1 MLIIYKEINYPKL
14 RGIIAEKNI
23 KKDELA
29 EIWHCSRQAVYNKIN
44 GKVNMTQAEARS
56 FAEFAK
62 LNESEEFT
70 IFSTVDL

>member
-29 EIWHCSRQAVYNKIN
+29 ELWCCSRQAVYNKIN
-44 GKVNMTQAEARS
+44 GKAPMTQAEARNFS
-56 FAEFAK
+56 EFAK
-62 LNESEEFT
+62 LNESEKFT

>member
-29 EIWHCSRQAVYNKIN
+29 ELWCCSRQAVYNKIN
-44 GKVNMTQAEARS
+44 GKAPMTQAEAIALS
-56 FAEFAK
+56 IYAG
-62 LNESEEFT
+62 LNEAEKLL
-70 IFSTVDL
+70 IFSTNEV

>member
-29 EIWHCSRQAVYNKIN
+29 ELWCCSRQAVYNKIN
-44 GKVNMTQAEARS
+44 GKFNMTQAEAIALS
-56 FAEFAK
+56 IYAG
-62 LNESEEFT
+62 LNEAEKLL
-70 IFSTVDL
+70 IFSTNEV